1 MKLAEAL
8 VLRADLQKRLAQL
21 RERLRQSA
29 LVQEGEQPPENPEQ
43 LLTELAS
50 LLSQLGDMI
59 VRINRTNMQV
69 HLSADEIL
77 SDALARRDMLSLR
90 YSIIT
95 GLAETAGRSLEQ
107 GDAGEDGSPVHEQR
121 EHPGAAE
128 RRGYCLRK
136 RGRSTCR
143 FGRAHGIWT
152 GTGLHP
158 RRVEDTTVTLT
169 TSRCQQLR
177 VLGNKRHA
185 HGDDHR
191 RNSFLLSVLLP
202 RPYE

>member
-43 LLTELAS
+43 LLTELDQ

-59 VRINRTNMQV
+59 ARINRTNMQV

-90 YSIIT
+90 YSIIS
-95 GLAETAGRSLEQ
+95 GLAETAANRIERYGRSEIRKISTVDVAALRRQLDEI
-107 GDAGEDGSPVHEQR
+107 ARQR
-121 EHPGAAE
+121 RELDTAIQ
-128 RRGYCLRK
+128 
-136 RGRSTCR
+136 STNW
-143 FGRAHGIWT
+143 AVD
-152 GTGLHP
+152 L
-158 RRVEDTTVTLT
+158 VE
-169 TSRCQQLR
+169 
-177 VLGNKRHA
+177 
-185 HGDDHR
+185 
-191 RNSFLLSVLLP
+191 
-202 RPYE
+202 